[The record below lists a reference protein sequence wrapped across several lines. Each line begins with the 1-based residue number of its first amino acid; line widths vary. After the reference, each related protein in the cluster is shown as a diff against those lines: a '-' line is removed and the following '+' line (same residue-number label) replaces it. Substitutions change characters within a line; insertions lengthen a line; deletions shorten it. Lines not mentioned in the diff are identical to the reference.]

1 MAEALVLSASSG
13 EETGV
18 EERKE
23 RVVQKSKRISC
34 APIDGEDSEPDQEE
48 LRKKMTPLK
57 DQKKRERSQRHREKK
72 EKRSRA
78 VEKLK
83 KTQRFSKINDVS
95 EHRTFPQ

>member
-13 EETGV
+13 EEMDTGV

-23 RVVQKSKRISC
+23 RAMQKTKRISC

-83 KTQRFSKINDVS
+83 NKERFSKINDVS
-95 EHRTFPQ
+95 EHRT